1 MNSNE
6 TKTLSNDYLD
16 KISNR
21 RKQKVFV
28 RALVVLHI
36 SKINIR
42 NLSKE
47 IAYRNL
53 SKELRSTRNLSKEP
67 QSFERFRY
75 IFLSKYFR
83 IYCEILR
90 NNAKY
95 IAQYCENRPN
105 KTMQT
110 LSNYLISGV
119 AGGNICILSR
129 KSAVFHK
136 ISQYFAF
143 FKNF

>member
-1 MNSNE
+1 MFTN
-6 TKTLSNDYLD
+6 
-16 KISNR
+16 
-21 RKQKVFV
+21 
-28 RALVVLHI
+28 I

-67 QSFERFRY
+67 QSFKRFQY
-75 IFLSKYFR
+75 IFLSKYFE
-83 IYCEILR
+83 IYCEILQ

-95 IAQYCENRPN
+95 IAQYCGNRPN

-110 LSNYLISGV
+110 LSNYFISGSQEV
-119 AGGNICILSR
+119 IFCILSR
-129 KSAVFHK
+129 KSAVFHN
-136 ISQYFAF
+136 ISQYFAYF
-143 FKNF
+143 QKFLKFSHY

>member
-1 MNSNE
+1 MAS
-6 TKTLSNDYLD
+6 D
-16 KISNR
+16 
-21 RKQKVFV
+21 
-28 RALVVLHI
+28 I

-67 QSFERFRY
+67 QSFERFQY

-95 IAQYCENRPN
+95 IAQYCKNRPN
-105 KTMQT
+105 KTIQT

-119 AGGNICILSR
+119 AGSNILHII
-129 KSAVFHK
+129 A
-136 ISQYFAF
+136 
-143 FKNF
+143 